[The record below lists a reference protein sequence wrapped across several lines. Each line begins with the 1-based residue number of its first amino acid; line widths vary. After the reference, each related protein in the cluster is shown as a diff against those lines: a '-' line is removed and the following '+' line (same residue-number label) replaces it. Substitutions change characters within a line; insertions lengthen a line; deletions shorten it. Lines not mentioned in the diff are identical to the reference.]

1 MTKREEKWTREQD
14 EELVR
19 LVSFFNGEQIA
30 TVHQLLNSFIEA

>member
-19 LVSFFNGEQIA
+19 LVSIYNVEQIA
-30 TVHQLLNSFIEA
+30 TVHQLLNTFIEA